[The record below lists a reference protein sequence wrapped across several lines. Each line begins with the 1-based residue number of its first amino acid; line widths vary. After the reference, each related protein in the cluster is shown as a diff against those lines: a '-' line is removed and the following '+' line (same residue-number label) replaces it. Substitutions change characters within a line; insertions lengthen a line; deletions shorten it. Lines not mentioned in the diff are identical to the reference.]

1 MTFTNARAR
10 SLLRQGGERLAEFD
24 SRPGS
29 HRLLVKA
36 VGVAIPRRFDPDQA
50 HDLDATF
57 ELRVRDPRGA
67 EPARFEL
74 RVLEGRCQVRS
85 GAARD
90 PGAVATLG
98 ADDMIRLA
106 SGAVGWPA
114 LLANGRLELS
124 GDPFLALRVPMLF
137 RLPAAAVSG

>member
-1 MTFTNARAR
+1 MSEQVPRQLHVVAVGGFVQGREPAL
-10 SLLRQGGERLAEFD
+10 LLRVDGCASLD
-24 SRPGS
+24 
-29 HRLLVKA
+29 
-36 VGVAIPRRFDPDQA
+36 DQA

-67 EPARFEL
+67 EPDRFEL

-124 GDPFLALRVPMLF
+124 GDPFLALRFPMLF